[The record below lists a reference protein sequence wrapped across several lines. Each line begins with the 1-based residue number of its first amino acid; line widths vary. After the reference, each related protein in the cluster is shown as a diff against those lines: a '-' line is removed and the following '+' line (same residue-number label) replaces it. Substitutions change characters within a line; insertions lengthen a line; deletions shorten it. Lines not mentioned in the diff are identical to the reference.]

1 MSHPSVHDLSA
12 LGFMLGRWTGTGES
26 DGAPISG
33 TLSVQPIL
41 GGTFLQATEQLYTA
55 DGQLDHEDRVFY
67 RYSAE
72 DHSLRALH
80 LQAPG
85 WTADRYVDLSPAGD
99 GLTWSGGPT
108 IPQVQIKRSGD
119 TLTVTVW
126 MPEDTE
132 PTTVL
137 NYHRSPDSP

>member
-1 MSHPSVHDLSA
+1 MSHPAVHDLSA
-12 LGFMLGRWTGTGES
+12 LGFMLGRWTGSGES
-26 DGAPISG
+26 DGTPISG
-33 TLSVQPIL
+33 QLRVQPIL
-41 GGTFLQATEQLYTA
+41 GGTFLEATERLYTS

-108 IPQVQIKRSGD
+108 IPRVRITRSGEI
-119 TLTVTVW
+119 LTVAVW
-126 MPEDTE
+126 MPEETE
-132 PTTVL
+132 PSTVL
-137 NYHRSPDSP
+137 TYHRAADGS